1 MTLSFKGRDFMKHEI
16 IIKDDYGF
24 IATLKFML
32 VVEKISQ
39 VELAQRLGLSKQAI
53 NNKLNKNRLPRLDKL
68 IQFLDG
74 IGYQLVIRKK

>member
-1 MTLSFKGRDFMKHEI
+1 MKHEI
-16 IIKDDYGF
+16 IIKDDYNF
-24 IATLKFML
+24 VATLKFML
-32 VVEKISQ
+32 VFEKISQ

>member
-1 MTLSFKGRDFMKHEI
+1 MKHEI
-16 IIKDDYGF
+16 IIKDDYIF

-68 IQFLDG
+68 IQFLDS

>member
-1 MTLSFKGRDFMKHEI
+1 MKHEI
-16 IIKDDYGF
+16 IIKDDYNF
-24 IATLKFML
+24 VATLKFIL

>member
-1 MTLSFKGRDFMKHEI
+1 MKHEI

>member
-1 MTLSFKGRDFMKHEI
+1 MKHEI
-16 IIKDDYGF
+16 IIKDDYNF

>member
-1 MTLSFKGRDFMKHEI
+1 MKHEI
-16 IIKDDYGF
+16 IIKDDYNF

-53 NNKLNKNRLPRLDKL
+53 NNKLNKDRLPRLDKL
-68 IQFLDG
+68 IKFLDS

>member
-1 MTLSFKGRDFMKHEI
+1 LGKNTL
-16 IIKDDYGF
+16 
-24 IATLKFML
+24 
-32 VVEKISQ
+32 VEKISQ